1 MATSIFDTLFTTA
14 AREAA
19 KIGASKALGK
29 PIDSVVDAIGDLGV
43 AVIGDRSP
51 GALGRGASRPL
62 TEGERE
68 QLLAEDKTEGKT
80 SKAITSA
87 IDPTKKYGFAGR
99 LAEDLY
105 YKKLTDTVTAFTA
118 TSGKGEEKIKNPPED
133 YGTAQKRYFQKA
145 YPDRLHKEYA
155 EALGAT
161 PEEAAAHS
169 DKGTP
174 LPGFRGKP
182 SIRED
187 NFLLEGHRQKTSDN
201 PFMDFVYQ
209 HPEAIGHAVT
219 YGAPVAAGAA
229 ALGLGHY
236 FTSKP
241 RSDYALGLSGLG
253 PSSGNS
259 NIDAARASAHFQQ
272 ETAELKFQHQMALQQ
287 ARADAQTPGR
297 QRAADPTGLPPSL
310 GGGNARD
317 AYQMAMSL
325 VNTPTP
331 IYK

>member
-1 MATSIFDTLFTTA
+1 MTSDAKKVFDTLFTTT

-43 AVIGDRSP
+43 ALVGDRSP
-51 GALGRGASRPL
+51 GALGRGTERPL
-62 TEGERE
+62 TDAERE
-68 QLLAEDKTEGKT
+68 AKWQEREAEAPT
-80 SKAITSA
+80 SEYKSIKSTLNP
-87 IDPTKKYGFAGR
+87 DQKYGIAGR
-99 LAEDLY
+99 LGERLY
-105 YKKLTDTVTAFTA
+105 NEKLTDTVTTV
-118 TSGKGEEKIKNPPED
+118 GKGKDAKEPKSWDKAQEK
-133 YGTAQKRYFQKA
+133 YFTSKGNV
-145 YPDRLHKEYA
+145 RKEYA
-155 EALGAT
+155 MALGAT
-161 PEEAAAHS
+161 EEEATAHAFE
-169 DKGTP
+169 GVP

-187 NFLLEGHRQKTSDN
+187 NFHLEGHRQKTSDN
-201 PFMDFVYQ
+201 PIMDFAYQ
-209 HPEAIGHAVT
+209 HPEAIGHVVT

-253 PSSGNS
+253 PSTGNS
-259 NIDAARASAHFQQ
+259 NIDAARASAYYQQ

-310 GGGNARD
+310 GGGDARD

>member
-1 MATSIFDTLFTTA
+1 MASVTDTVASTL

-29 PIDSVVDAIGDLGV
+29 PIDSIVDAIGDLGV

-51 GALGRGASRPL
+51 GALGRGTERPL
-62 TEGERE
+62 TESELNNYEMAKGDNR
-68 QLLAEDKTEGKT
+68 
-80 SKAITSA
+80 AIKSTL
-87 IDPTKKYGFAGR
+87 DTDTRHGLAGR
-99 LAEDLY
+99 LGERIFD
-105 YKKLTDTVTAFTA
+105 KHLTDTVSVFKYPGDKKV
-118 TSGKGEEKIKNPPED
+118 TSPPTSWEA
-133 YGTAQKRYFQKA
+133 AQKEYFTPAGRNLKA
-145 YPDRLHKEYA
+145 KYA
-155 EALGAT
+155 QALGAT
-161 PEEAAAHS
+161 PEEATAHAM
-169 DKGTP
+169 KGTP

-187 NFLLEGHRQKTSDN
+187 NFYLEGHRQKTSDN
-201 PFMDFVYQ
+201 PVMDFAYQ
-209 HPEAIGHAVT
+209 HPEAIGHAIT
-219 YGAPVAAGAA
+219 YGAPVAAGAV

-253 PSSGNS
+253 PSTGNS
-259 NIDAARASAHFQQ
+259 NIDAARASAYYQQ